1 MRLRWMIIAIVA
13 ALYTLSAGTGAFS
26 AESSG
31 NATAAASLADLAR
44 TVLARADEDALSSAD
59 RRDLLA
65 ALYGLAGA
73 DPLLHTPE
81 SNAALGRVIL
91 RSTGE
96 AQGGDPDFLT
106 ALMMMPVSPYG
117 GTVEGAEWINELL
130 WEILGAQPQAS
141 IDALAALPSEI
152 RDLVV
157 ARVYTAPVHDGFD
170 FAALLAAQER
180 VRIPAGFEG
189 DHGRI
194 LQTLRGFAP

>member
-1 MRLRWMIIAIVA
+1 MRLRWMIIAIVT
-13 ALYTLSAGTGAFS
+13 LLSAASPGKDAFS

-31 NATAAASLADLAR
+31 NAAAVASLADLGR
-44 TVLARADEDALSSAD
+44 TVLARADESSLSPTD

-73 DPLLHTPE
+73 EPLLHTPE
-81 SNAALGRVIL
+81 SNAALGEVIL
-91 RSTGE
+91 RSARE

-117 GTVEGAEWINELL
+117 GTIEGAEWVNELL

-141 IDALAALPSEI
+141 IDTLAALPQDI

-157 ARVYTAPVHDGFD
+157 TGVYTAPVHDGFD
-170 FAALLAAQER
+170 FAALLAAQGR
-180 VRIPAGFEG
+180 VRIPPGFEG
-189 DHGRI
+189 DHDRI
-194 LQTLRGFAP
+194 LQTLRGLAP